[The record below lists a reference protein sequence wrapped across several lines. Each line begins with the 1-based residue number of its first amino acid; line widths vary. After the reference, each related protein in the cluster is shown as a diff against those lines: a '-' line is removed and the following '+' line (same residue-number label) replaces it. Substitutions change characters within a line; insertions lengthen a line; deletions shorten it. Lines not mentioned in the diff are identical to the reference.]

1 MTPNLVDNQ
10 QLTKRF
16 NPEGSKLRENQKEL
30 LEILLVL
37 ADICRKNNIRW
48 WLSSG
53 TLLGAARH
61 KGFIPWDDDIDI
73 VMFKR
78 DYRRLSRVL
87 RKMNDP
93 RFVFQTMQSDIEYT
107 NVFGKFRKQDGRVI
121 PVTNRR
127 WQNYKW
133 GGPFIDVFAI
143 ERNNF
148 VATKLARFIYANT
161 EHLTIYIKNRRLRR
175 CAIRLIEV
183 LCLGI
188 INPILKVVGLINPKG
203 EYRYTL
209 GTGWAKHK
217 FFKRDILPLT
227 TISFEGHEFPA
238 PKNTDAYL
246 TNVYGNWR
254 ELPSDEQIKRSLH
267 SMEYIEEFFGK

>member
-1 MTPNLVDNQ
+1 MIGNEELKN
-10 QLTKRF
+10 RYS
-16 NPEGSKLRENQKEL
+16 PEGSKLRESQKEL
-30 LEILLVL
+30 LDILLVL
-37 ADICRKNNIRW
+37 SDICRKHNIQW

-61 KGFIPWDDDIDI
+61 QGFIPWDDDIDI

-78 DYRRLSRVL
+78 DYRRLSRIL

-107 NVFGKFRKQDGRVI
+107 NVFGKFRLEDGRNI

-127 WQNYKW
+127 CMNYKW
-133 GGPFIDVFAI
+133 GGPFVDVFAI

-148 VATKLARFIYANT
+148 VATKLSRFIYANT
-161 EHLTIYIKNRRLRR
+161 EHITIYIKTKWLRR
-175 CAIRLIEV
+175 FLIRFIEI

-188 INPILKVVGLINPKG
+188 INPILKLVGLVNPKG
-203 EYRYTL
+203 EYHYTL
-209 GTGWAKHK
+209 GTGWAKHT

-246 TNVYGNWR
+246 TNVYGDWR
-254 ELPSDEQIKRSLH
+254 ELPDEEQIRKSLH
-267 SMEYIEEFFGK
+267 YTEYIEEFFG

>member
-10 QLTKRF
+10 HLTERF

-87 RKMNDP
+87 RKMDDP

-203 EYRYTL
+203 EYHYTL